1 MITRSQL
8 SPLPQYFDRYINMV
22 DDVDV
27 IKGLETSLKELN
39 DAPIKKWKA
48 IGSKV
53 YAPGKW
59 TINDILQ
66 HVTDTERVFAYRALS
81 FARGE
86 KDVRPFDE
94 NLYGQNAEATNR
106 RLEDILEELI
116 AVRKT
121 SILLYKS
128 FNETMLNR
136 KGVGFKGEYSVHD
149 IGFII
154 AGHQRWHWRVIEEK
168 YFPLL

>member
-1 MITRSQL
+1 MTTRSQL
-8 SPLPQYFDRYINMV
+8 SPLPQYFDRYINLV
-22 DDVDV
+22 DDVTV
-27 IKGLETSLKELN
+27 TQALEISLKELH
-39 DAPIKKWKA
+39 DAPLQQWKA

-66 HVTDTERVFAYRALS
+66 HVADTERVFAYRALS

-94 NLYGQNAEATNR
+94 NLYGQNAGATNR
-106 RLEDILEELI
+106 TLEDILEELI
-116 AVRKT
+116 AVRKA

-154 AGHQRWHWRVIEEK
+154 GGHQRWHWRVIEEK
-168 YFPLL
+168 YLRLK